1 MANCLENFQIPPCVW
16 FEGDN
21 KRNALASIMAGTLF
35 FMGWWFIIDVQ
46 SAHPDT
52 NKAYH
57 VCGVF
62 GTISLFMINSVSNA
76 LVRGDGYTGG
86 CFGPR
91 GARAWLF
98 MGFVMGFGAVIAS
111 CWILFAVY
119 VTQQSEKNAPPVWP
133 GVVMPGKQ
141 WIFTF
146 LIIAASILQCIHG
159 IAVMSVDLGSEWMK
173 IAIVS
178 PGVPMEIALNKESKR
193 KTPVAIAFRD
203 GERLFGEDALG
214 VGVRFPRL
222 SYAYLLDLLGKRV
235 DHPSVKLFQQRF
247 PETQF
252 SPEQLLAQLL
262 AKAREFA
269 AESARQVVNEA
280 VLTVPGFFNQ
290 VERRALLQAADLAG
304 IKVLQLINDYT
315 AGYGQMALNYGIFRR
330 KDFNESAQ
338 YIMFYDMGASSTTA
352 TLVSYQLVKTKEKGF
367 VETNPQLAIL
377 GVGYDRTL
385 GGLEMQL
392 RLRDHL
398 GKKFNEMKKTSND
411 VFGSPRALAKL
422 FKEAGRLK
430 NVLSANTEHHAQA
443 KRKEGM
449 LCTYVENLLDD
460 QDFKLLVTRDD
471 FESLC
476 ADLFDRVQAPVD
488 QALKTSGLTMDV
500 INQVILVGAGTRVPK
515 VQEKLA
521 AYVGT
526 ELGKNLNTDEAAAM
540 GAVYKAADLSTG
552 FKVKKFVTKDA
563 VLFPIQVVFEREV
576 EGQPIPKQVKRI
588 LFGPMNPYP
597 QKKVLTFNKHTEDF
611 EFSINYADLDHLPE
625 QEIHG
630 ILGLVNVELVLE
642 KTLTEEELRQQ
653 EEAEESPLSKLGSTI
668 SNFFTATEDPKP
680 ENKQEEKE
688 SQEEEAGGDEK
699 KEEAGSEE
707 KAEEAKKEE
716 GKKDKEEEEKKKEE
730 KDPQKKKEDAAKNT
744 TTETKKAGDKKP
756 KVVVIKEQIEA
767 SETKLGVT
775 QLSEAQLQES
785 AKKLDALNEFDRQR
799 VRRASALNS
808 LESFVFDAQAKLE
821 VEEFQQA
828 ASEAEIE
835 KIRSEC
841 SEVSDWLYEDGLEAD
856 ADTYE
861 AKLTHLKT
869 LTQPLYKR
877 VREHQERPGMLDTL
891 HQALNGSANF
901 LASARNMTAQ
911 SQDDP
916 LFTAVELETLE
927 KVIKETQEWKTKME
941 GEQAALKL
949 SDTPKLT
956 IKAIG
961 EKLAQLDREVKYLV
975 NKAKIWRPSKTKD
988 DKEKESPNDTISEP
1002 SAEEPEVPEQASEG
1016 DKASSAAKEDSK
1028 DSTEK
1033 AESKPS
1039 PSQSSESPSPPLE
1052 TSSKDTVTGDEDDIL
1067 PRRQTADAARSTE
1080 DSQVIAIAGHGQ
1092 SRQRPGAQKAE
1103 NPENLINGNKLSKE
1117 EDSHTEL

>member
-1 MANCLENFQIPPCVW
+1 
-16 FEGDN
+16 
-21 KRNALASIMAGTLF
+21 
-35 FMGWWFIIDVQ
+35 
-46 SAHPDT
+46 
-52 NKAYH
+52 
-57 VCGVF
+57 
-62 GTISLFMINSVSNA
+62 
-76 LVRGDGYTGG
+76 
-86 CFGPR
+86 
-91 GARAWLF
+91 
-98 MGFVMGFGAVIAS
+98 
-111 CWILFAVY
+111 
-119 VTQQSEKNAPPVWP
+119 
-133 GVVMPGKQ
+133 MPGKQ

-247 PETQF
+247 PYYDIVADPERGTVLFQHDSETQF

-315 AGYGQMALNYGIFRR
+315 AVALNYGIFRR

-430 NVLSANTEHHAQA
+430 NVLSANTEHHAQ
-443 KRKEGM
+443 
-449 LCTYVENLLDD
+449 VENLLDD

-625 QEIHG
+625 QEIQALGALNLSRVALTGVGSALGKHAGATGTESKGIKAHFSLDDSG

-707 KAEEAKKEE
+707 KAEAKKEE
-716 GKKDKEEEEKKKEE
+716 GKKDKEDEEKKKEE

-756 KVVVIKEQIEA
+756 KVVVIKEPIEA

-891 HQALNGSANF
+891 HQALNGSTNF

-941 GEQAALKL
+941 EEQAALKL

-975 NKAKIWRPSKTKD
+975 NKAKIWRPSKTKE
-988 DKEKESPNDTISEP
+988 DKEKEEP
-1002 SAEEPEVPEQASEG
+1002 EVPEVPEQASEG
-1016 DKASSAAKEDSK
+1016 VKASSAAKEDSK

-1080 DSQVIAIAGHGQ
+1080 G
-1092 SRQRPGAQKAE
+1092 
-1103 NPENLINGNKLSKE
+1103 KE